1 MAAAP
6 CVRPLFTHST
16 HTRARTH
23 HQSERCCSDGECR
36 KIATASKDATV
47 KIWDLGLGR
56 CITVLSG
63 HTMSVTCLRWGGDGL
78 IYTGS
83 QDRMVKVYA
92 AEDVR
97 ACPSAIV
104 LIG

>member
-1 MAAAP
+1 M
-6 CVRPLFTHST
+6 
-16 HTRARTH
+16 
-23 HQSERCCSDGECR
+23 
-36 KIATASKDATV
+36 

-97 ACPSAIV
+97 ARPSAIV
-104 LIG
+104 STRL